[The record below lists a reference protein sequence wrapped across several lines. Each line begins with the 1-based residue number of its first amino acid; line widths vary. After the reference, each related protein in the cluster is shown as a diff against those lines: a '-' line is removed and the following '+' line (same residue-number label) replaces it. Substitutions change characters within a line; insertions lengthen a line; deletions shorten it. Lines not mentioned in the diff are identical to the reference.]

1 LGRVLSGR
9 QRLGLTDHVA
19 LDVAQH
25 DRMAVL
31 RGDLSEALAIA
42 NNVAYGLSASV
53 FTNDLRKAVRFV
65 EQAEAGM
72 LKVNQ
77 WTSGAAVQAPFGGFK
92 HSGSGM
98 FREMGKGAI
107 EFYTQIKTV
116 YLDGQ

>member
-1 LGRVLSGR
+1 MR
-9 QRLGLTDHVA
+9 
-19 LDVAQH
+19 VAQEEIFGPVIS
-25 DRMAVL
+25 MLEA
-31 RGDLSEALAIA
+31 GDAAEAFAIA

-53 FTNDLRKAVRFV
+53 FTNDLRKAIRFV

-107 EFYTQIKTV
+107 EFCTQIKTV